1 MLYLVLLL
9 TLGSIML
16 FLFLL
21 SLALY
26 PFLQDVSECVLYYY
40 RNKKKENF
48 KATWKKPT
56 KKTGRL
62 QRQVCRKVESSCKCQ
77 VTNSIAGRAASNWYG
92 YYKSC
97 GSKQNSSTV
106 IIFREKSFITVKND
120 SNKVS
125 LSNMIKRKD
134 F

>member
-1 MLYLVLLL
+1 
-9 TLGSIML
+9 ML

-21 SLALY
+21 FLALY

-62 QRQVCRKVESSCKCQ
+62 QRQVCSEVESSCKCQ
-77 VTNSIAGRAASNWYG
+77 VINLIAVIS
-92 YYKSC
+92 
-97 GSKQNSSTV
+97 SKQNSLTV
-106 IIFREKSFITVKND
+106 IIFHEESFIKFKKMTTTKHPYE
-120 SNKVS
+120 
-125 LSNMIKRKD
+125 I
-134 F
+134 